1 MVKLPASSWRFP
13 TKEAQDRMTGS
24 AVDYQLRVSARARN
38 VRLCVTVRKGLE
50 VVVPRG
56 YDTRNVPR
64 VLEHAKRWIQAALR
78 RVESQ
83 RRALAVTPPWELP
96 LQVALRADG
105 TVWQVEGRKTGA
117 RRVSV
122 REQAGRLLASGP
134 IEDEASCRDALTRWL
149 MNQSRNSLIPRLR
162 DISLRTGLKYERALV
177 RRQTTR
183 WASCSARR
191 TISLNA
197 KLLFLPPDLVDYVL
211 VHELCHLEE
220 LNHSRRFWALV
231 HRHHPDFRKHNGQL
245 RELWRS
251 IPRWAS

>member
-1 MVKLPASSWRFP
+1 
-13 TKEAQDRMTGS
+13 MTAS

-38 VRLCVTVRKGLE
+38 VRLCVTIQKGLE

-56 YDTRNVPR
+56 YDTRKVAHI
-64 VLEHAKRWIQAALR
+64 LERSERWIRSALQ

-83 RRALAVTPPWELP
+83 RQALAATPPWQLP
-96 LQVALRADG
+96 LQVALPADG
-105 TVWQVEGRKTGA
+105 TVWQLEARKTGA

-122 REQAGRLLASGP
+122 RQEAAGCLLVSGP

-149 MNQSRNSLIPRLR
+149 MRQTRNRLIPRLQ
-162 DISLRTGLKYERALV
+162 DISLRTGLKYRRALV

-183 WASCSARR
+183 WASCSVRR

-197 KLLFLPPDLVDYVL
+197 KLLFLPPELVDYVL
-211 VHELCHLEE
+211 VHELCHLDEM
-220 LNHSRRFWALV
+220 NHSKRFWELV
-231 HRHHPDFRKHNGQL
+231 RRHHPEFRKHDGQL
-245 RELWRS
+245 REFWRS

>member
-1 MVKLPASSWRFP
+1 MS
-13 TKEAQDRMTGS
+13 GS
-24 AVDYQLRVSARARN
+24 AVDYQLRMSARARN
-38 VRLCVTVRKGLE
+38 VRLCVTVQKGLE

-56 YDTRNVPR
+56 YDIRNVPR
-64 VLEHAKRWIQAALR
+64 VLERSRRWIQAALL

-83 RRALAVTPPWELP
+83 RKALAATPPWQLP
-96 LQVALRADG
+96 LQVELRADG

-122 REQAGRLLASGP
+122 REQAAGRLLASGP

-149 MNQSRNSLIPRLR
+149 MHHTRNSLVPRLQ
-162 DISLRTGLKYERALV
+162 DVSFRTGLKYERALV
-177 RRQTTR
+177 RRQATR

-220 LNHSRRFWALV
+220 LNHSKRFWALV
-231 HRHHPDFRKHNGQL
+231 HRHHPDFRRHKRLL
-245 RELWRS
+245 RELWGS

>member
-1 MVKLPASSWRFP
+1 
-13 TKEAQDRMTGS
+13 MTGS
-24 AVDYQLRVSARARN
+24 PVDYHLRVSARARN
-38 VRLCVTVRKGLE
+38 VRLCVTVQKGLE

-56 YDTRNVPR
+56 YDARNVPR
-64 VLEHAKRWIQAALR
+64 ILERSERWIRSALQ

-83 RRALAVTPPWELP
+83 RNALAAIPPWQLP
-96 LQVALRADG
+96 LEVALRADG
-105 TVWQVEGRKTGA
+105 AVWQVQARKTAA

-122 REQAGRLLASGP
+122 REQAAGCLLVSGP
-134 IEDEASCRDALTRWL
+134 IEDEARCRDALTRWL
-149 MNQSRNSLIPRLR
+149 MHQTRTRLIPRLQ
-162 DISLRTGLKYERALV
+162 DISLRIGLRYRRASV

-197 KLLFLPPDLVDYVL
+197 KLLFLPPELVDYVL
-211 VHELCHLEE
+211 VHELCHLDE
-220 LNHSRRFWALV
+220 LNHSKRFWALV

-245 RELWRS
+245 REFWRS

>member
-1 MVKLPASSWRFP
+1 M
-13 TKEAQDRMTGS
+13 KEAQDRMTGS
-24 AVDYQLRVSARARN
+24 VGDYQLRVSVRARN
-38 VRLCVTVRKGLE
+38 VRLCVTVQKGLE

-56 YDTRNVPR
+56 YDIRNVPHI
-64 VLEHAKRWIQAALR
+64 LERSKRWIQAALG

-83 RRALAVTPPWELP
+83 RQARAAMPPWQLP
-96 LQVALRADG
+96 LQVALQADG
-105 TVWQVEGRKTGA
+105 TVWQVEGKKTGA

-122 REQAGRLLASGP
+122 REPAAGRIRVSGP
-134 IEDEASCRDALTRWL
+134 IEDEASCRNALTRWL
-149 MNQSRNSLIPRLR
+149 MRQTRYSLIPRLQE
-162 DISLRTGLKYERALV
+162 ISMRTGLKYQRALV

-197 KLLFLPPDLVDYVL
+197 KLLFLPPELVDYVL
-211 VHELCHLEE
+211 VHELCHLDEM
-220 LNHSRRFWALV
+220 NHSKRFWALV
-231 HRHHPDFRKHNGQL
+231 RRHHPDFRRHNGQL